1 MEQEG
6 IQFLYQVLDIFAL
19 HLFPGNPFHF
29 VYYVIMSLFFIFR
42 FVEYVSELEVKQNRV
57 PGKY

>member
-29 VYYVIMSLFFIFR
+29 IYYVIMSLFF
-42 FVEYVSELEVKQNRV
+42 YSDLLNTSVSLR
-57 PGKY
+57 